1 MLVKLIVGLGN
12 PGQEYAATRH
22 NIGFMVVDRLKRE
35 LHATETRKRFRAE
48 IAEAFVGGEKLVLMK
63 PQTYMNLSGISARE
77 AAHWYKAAIED
88 ILVVVDDIELPFGAS
103 RMRAGGSS
111 GGHNGLKSL
120 TAELG
125 SDQYPRLRLG
135 VGRGSGDARRQV
147 LSRFSKEEEM
157 ELPEIIATGAECVLL
172 WRSEGIVTAMNRCNR
187 RPEPPT
193 TAPPVIT
200 PAADATP
207 S

>member
-1 MLVKLIVGLGN
+1 MVKIIVGLGN

-35 LHATETRKRFRAE
+35 LHAAETRKRFRAE
-48 IAEAFVGGEKLVLMK
+48 VAEAFVGGEKLVLLK

-77 AAHWYKAAIED
+77 AAQWYKASLEE
-88 ILVVVDDIELPFGAS
+88 ILVVVDDIELPFGTS
-103 RMRAGGSS
+103 RMRGGGSS
-111 GGHNGLKSL
+111 GGHNGLKSIA
-120 TAELG
+120 AELG

-147 LSRFSKEEEM
+147 LSRFSKDEEP
-157 ELPEIIATGAECVLL
+157 ELPDFIAASADCVLL
-172 WRSEGIVTAMNRCNR
+172 WRAEGITTAMNRCNR
-187 RPEPPT
+187 RPEPPE
-193 TAPPVIT
+193 T
-200 PAADATP
+200 PAPAASPDGGVAP

>member
-1 MLVKLIVGLGN
+1 MVKIIIGLGN
-12 PGQEYAATRH
+12 PGKEYAATRH
-22 NIGFMVVDRLKRE
+22 NIGFMVIDRLRRE

-48 IAEAFVGGEKLVLMK
+48 IAEALVGGEKLVLVK

-77 AAHWYKAAIED
+77 VAHWYKATLAE

-103 RMRAGGSS
+103 RMRAGGSA
-111 GGHNGLKSL
+111 GGHNGLKSI
-120 TAELG
+120 AVELG

-135 VGRGSGDARRQV
+135 VGRGAGDARRQV
-147 LSRFSKEEEM
+147 LSRFSQEEEQ
-157 ELPEIIATGAECVLL
+157 ELPEIIATGADCVLL
-172 WRSEGIVTAMNRCNR
+172 WRAEGIQLAMNRCNR

-193 TAPPVIT
+193 TPPPVT
-200 PAADATP
+200 TAAPAGTP

>member
-1 MLVKLIVGLGN
+1 MVKIIVGLGN

-22 NIGFMVVDRLKRE
+22 NIGFMVVDRLRRE

-48 IAEAFVGGEKLVLMK
+48 IAEAFVGGEKLVLIK

-77 AAHWYKAAIED
+77 AAHWYKAATED

-111 GGHNGLKSL
+111 GGHNGLKSIA
-120 TAELG
+120 AELG

-135 VGRGSGDARRQV
+135 VGRGGGDARRQV
-147 LSRFSKEEEM
+147 LSRFTKEEDQ
-157 ELPEIIATGAECVLL
+157 ELPEIIATGADCVLL
-172 WRSEGIVTAMNRCNR
+172 WRAEGITIAMNRCNR

-193 TAPPVIT
+193 TPPPV
-200 PAADATP
+200 ADPVSNATP

>member
-1 MLVKLIVGLGN
+1 MVKIIIGLGN
-12 PGQEYAATRH
+12 PGPEYAATRH
-22 NIGFMVVDRLKRE
+22 NIGFMVIDRLKRE
-35 LHATETRKRFRAE
+35 LHAAETRKRFRAE
-48 IAEAFVGGEKLVLMK
+48 IAEVFVGGEKLVLMK

-77 AAHWYKAAIED
+77 AAQWYKTDTED

-103 RMRAGGSS
+103 RMRMGGSS

-120 TAELG
+120 EAELG

-147 LSRFSKEEEM
+147 LSRFSKDEEQD
-157 ELPEIIATGAECVLL
+157 LPEIIASGADCALL
-172 WRSEGIVTAMNRCNR
+172 WRAEGIATAMNRCNR

-193 TAPPVIT
+193 TPPPV
-200 PAADATP
+200 ADPDARVAP

>member
-1 MLVKLIVGLGN
+1 MVKIIVGLGN

-22 NIGFMVVDRLKRE
+22 NIGFMVVDRLRRE

-48 IAEAFVGGEKLVLMK
+48 VSEAFVGGEKLVLLK

-77 AAHWYKAAIED
+77 AAQWYKTPLED

-103 RMRAGGSS
+103 RIRPGGSS
-111 GGHNGLKSL
+111 GGHNGLKSIA
-120 TAELG
+120 AELG

-135 VGRGSGDARRQV
+135 VGRGKSAAHSHV
-147 LSRFSKEEEM
+147 LSRFNKDEEQA
-157 ELPEIIATGAECVLL
+157 LPEFIATGANCVLL
-172 WRSEGIVTAMNRCNR
+172 WRAEGITAAMNRCNR

-193 TAPPVIT
+193 TPPPIT
-200 PAADATP
+200 AADTEGSA

>member
-1 MLVKLIVGLGN
+1 MVKIIVGLGN

-22 NIGFMVVDRLKRE
+22 NIGFMVVDRLRRE
-35 LHATETRKRFRAE
+35 LHAMETRKRFRAE
-48 IAEAFVGGEKLVLMK
+48 VSEAFVGGEKLVLLK

-77 AAHWYKAAIED
+77 AAQWYKAAIED

-111 GGHNGLKSL
+111 GGHNGLKSIA
-120 TAELG
+120 AELG

-147 LSRFSKEEEM
+147 LTRFSKDEEQD
-157 ELPEIIATGAECVLL
+157 LPEIIATGADCVLL
-172 WRSEGIVTAMNRCNR
+172 WRAEGIATAMNRCNR
-187 RPEPPT
+187 RPEPST
-193 TAPPVIT
+193 TPPPVVSQES
-200 PAADATP
+200 AATP

>member
-1 MLVKLIVGLGN
+1 MVKIIVGLGN

-35 LHATETRKRFRAE
+35 LHASETRKRFRAE
-48 IAEAFVGGEKLVLMK
+48 IAEAFVDGEKLVLVK

-77 AAHWYKAAIED
+77 AAQWYKASLED

-111 GGHNGLKSL
+111 GGHNGLKSIA
-120 TAELG
+120 AELG

-147 LSRFSKEEEM
+147 LSRFGKDEER
-157 ELPEIIATGAECVLL
+157 ELPEIIAAGADCVLL
-172 WRSEGIVTAMNRCNR
+172 WGAEGITSAMNRCNR
-187 RPEPPT
+187 RPEPLT
-193 TAPPVIT
+193 TPPPVVT
-200 PAADATP
+200 AAQEGTP

>member
-1 MLVKLIVGLGN
+1 MVKIIIGLGN
-12 PGQEYAATRH
+12 PGKEYAATRH
-22 NIGFMVVDRLKRE
+22 NIGFMVIDRLRRE

-48 IAEAFVGGEKLVLMK
+48 IAEALVGGEKLVLVK

-77 AAHWYKAAIED
+77 VAHWYKATLEE

-103 RMRAGGSS
+103 RMRAGGSA
-111 GGHNGLKSL
+111 GGHNGLKSIA
-120 TAELG
+120 AEFG

-135 VGRGSGDARRQV
+135 VGRGAGDARRQV
-147 LSRFSKEEEM
+147 LSRFSPEEEQ
-157 ELPEIIATGAECVLL
+157 ELPEIIATGADCVLL
-172 WRSEGIVTAMNRCNR
+172 WRAEGIHLAMNRCNR

-193 TAPPVIT
+193 TPPPVT
-200 PAADATP
+200 TTAPAGAP

>member
-1 MLVKLIVGLGN
+1 MVKIIVGLGN
-12 PGQEYAATRH
+12 PGQEYASTRH

-35 LHATETRKRFRAE
+35 LNATETRKRFRAE
-48 IAEAFVGGEKLVLMK
+48 IAEAFVGGEKLVLLK

-77 AAHWYKAAIED
+77 AAQWYKAALED
-88 ILVVVDDIELPFGAS
+88 ILVVVDDIELPFGTS

-111 GGHNGLKSL
+111 GGHNGLKSIA
-120 TAELG
+120 AELG

-147 LSRFSKEEEM
+147 LSRFSKDEEK
-157 ELPEIIATGAECVLL
+157 ELPEIVATGADCVLL
-172 WRSEGIVTAMNRCNR
+172 WRAEGIATAMNRCNR

-193 TAPPVIT
+193 PPRPVVT
-200 PAADATP
+200 PDAEGTP

>member
-1 MLVKLIVGLGN
+1 LVKIIVGLGN

-22 NIGFMVVDRLKRE
+22 NIGFMVIDRLKRE
-35 LHATETRKRFRAE
+35 LHATDTRKRFRAE
-48 IAEAFVGGEKLVLMK
+48 IAEAFVGGERLVLMK
-63 PQTYMNLSGISARE
+63 PQTYMNLSGVSARE
-77 AAHWYKAAIED
+77 AARWYKASLGD

-111 GGHNGLKSL
+111 GGHNGLKSIA
-120 TAELG
+120 AELG

-147 LSRFSKEEEM
+147 LSRFSKDEEQG
-157 ELPEIIATGAECVLL
+157 LPEFIAAGADCALL
-172 WRSEGIVTAMNRCNR
+172 WRAEGITTAMNRCNR
-187 RPEPPT
+187 RPESAT
-193 TAPPVIT
+193 TPPPVVT
-200 PAADATP
+200 SVSDVTP

>member
-1 MLVKLIVGLGN
+1 MVKIIVGLGN
-12 PGQEYAATRH
+12 PGPEYAATRH

-48 IAEAFVGGEKLVLMK
+48 IAEAFVGGEKLVLLK

-77 AAHWYKAAIED
+77 AAQWYKAALED

-103 RMRAGGSS
+103 RMRSGGSS
-111 GGHNGLKSL
+111 GGHNGLKSIA
-120 TAELG
+120 AELG

-135 VGRGSGDARRQV
+135 VGRGTGDARRQV
-147 LSRFSKEEEM
+147 LSRFSKDEEQD
-157 ELPEIIATGAECVLL
+157 LHDFIATGAECVLL
-172 WRSEGIVTAMNRCNR
+172 WRAEGITTAMNRCNR
-187 RPEPPT
+187 RPEPPPT
-193 TAPPVIT
+193 P
-200 PAADATP
+200 PAAASPDGGVTP

>member
-1 MLVKLIVGLGN
+1 MVKIIVGLGN

-22 NIGFMVVDRLKRE
+22 NIGFMVVDRLRRE
-35 LHATETRKRFRAE
+35 LHATETRNRFRAE
-48 IAEAFVGGEKLVLMK
+48 IAEAFVGGDKLVLMK

-77 AAHWYKAAIED
+77 AAQWYKVAIED

-103 RMRAGGSS
+103 RMRSGGSS
-111 GGHNGLKSL
+111 GGHNGLKSIA
-120 TAELG
+120 AELG

-135 VGRGSGDARRQV
+135 VGRGSGDARRRV
-147 LSRFSKEEEM
+147 LTRFSKDEEQ
-157 ELPEIIATGAECVLL
+157 ELPEIIATGADCVLL
-172 WRSEGIVTAMNRCNR
+172 WRAEGITTAMNRCNR

-193 TAPPVIT
+193 TSPPVIT
-200 PAADATP
+200 PDSAVTP

>member
-1 MLVKLIVGLGN
+1 MVKIIVGLGN

-35 LHATETRKRFRAE
+35 LHATETRRRFRAE
-48 IAEAFVGGEKLVLMK
+48 IAEAFVGGEKLVLLK

-77 AAHWYKAAIED
+77 AAQWYKAALED

-103 RMRAGGSS
+103 RMRAGGSA
-111 GGHNGLKSL
+111 GGHNGLKSIA
-120 TAELG
+120 AELG
-125 SDQYPRLRLG
+125 SDQYLRLRLG

-147 LSRFSKEEEM
+147 LSRFSKDEEK
-157 ELPEIIATGAECVLL
+157 ELPEIVATGADCVLL
-172 WRSEGIVTAMNRCNR
+172 WRAEGITTAMNRCNR

-193 TAPPVIT
+193 TPP
-200 PAADATP
+200 PAATPDSDVTP

>member
-1 MLVKLIVGLGN
+1 MVKIIVGLGN
-12 PGQEYAATRH
+12 PGQEYAGTRH

-35 LHATETRKRFRAE
+35 LHAPDTRKRFRAE
-48 IAEAFVGGEKLVLMK
+48 LSEVYVGGEKLVLVK

-77 AAHWYKAAIED
+77 AAQWYKASLED

-111 GGHNGLKSL
+111 GGHNGLKSIA
-120 TAELG
+120 AELG

-147 LSRFSKEEEM
+147 LSRFSKDEER
-157 ELPEIIATGAECVLL
+157 ELPEFVGSGADCVLL
-172 WRSEGIVTAMNRCNR
+172 WRAEGITTAMNQCNR
-187 RPEPPT
+187 RPELPT
-193 TAPPVIT
+193 TPPPIPRPAPEG
-200 PAADATP
+200 TP

>member
-1 MLVKLIVGLGN
+1 MVKIIVGLGN

-22 NIGFMVVDRLKRE
+22 NIGFMVVDRLRRE
-35 LHATETRKRFRAE
+35 LHAAETRKRFRAE

-77 AAHWYKAAIED
+77 AAQWYKVAIDD

-103 RMRAGGSS
+103 RMRGGGSS

-120 TAELG
+120 AAELG

-147 LSRFSKEEEM
+147 LTRFSKDEEQ
-157 ELPEIIATGAECVLL
+157 ELPEIIATGADCVLL
-172 WRSEGIVTAMNRCNR
+172 WRAEGITTAMNRCNR

-193 TAPPVIT
+193 TPP
-200 PAADATP
+200 PAISPDSAVTP

>member
-1 MLVKLIVGLGN
+1 MKIIVGLGN

-35 LHATETRKRFRAE
+35 LHATETRRRFRAE

-63 PQTYMNLSGISARE
+63 PQTYMNLSGVSARE
-77 AAHWYKAAIED
+77 AAQWYKVAIQD
-88 ILVVVDDIELPFGAS
+88 VLVVVDDIELPFGTS

-111 GGHNGLKSL
+111 GGHNGLKSIA
-120 TAELG
+120 AELG

-135 VGRGSGDARRQV
+135 VGRGDGDARRQV
-147 LSRFSKEEEM
+147 LSRFSKEEEQD
-157 ELPEIIATGAECVLL
+157 LPELIATGADCVLL
-172 WRSEGIVTAMNRCNR
+172 WRAEGITTAMNRCNR
-187 RPEPPT
+187 RPEPLT
-193 TAPPVIT
+193 TSPPVAN
-200 PAADATP
+200 PVADVTP

>member
-1 MLVKLIVGLGN
+1 MVKIIVGLGN

-35 LHATETRKRFRAE
+35 LHATDTRKRFRAE
-48 IAEAFVGGEKLVLMK
+48 IAEAFVGGERLVLMK
-63 PQTYMNLSGISARE
+63 PQTYMNLSGVSARE
-77 AAHWYKAAIED
+77 AARWYKASLED

-111 GGHNGLKSL
+111 GGHNGLKSIA
-120 TAELG
+120 AELG

-147 LSRFSKEEEM
+147 LSRFGKDEEQ
-157 ELPEIIATGAECVLL
+157 ELPEFIASGADCVIPLARGRDHHRDESL
-172 WRSEGIVTAMNRCNR
+172 QSQARAGNDSTASGL
-187 RPEPPT
+187 PS
-193 TAPPVIT
+193 VS
-200 PAADATP
+200 DVTP

>member
-1 MLVKLIVGLGN
+1 LVKIIVGLGN

-22 NIGFMVVDRLKRE
+22 NLGFMVVDRLKRE
-35 LHATETRKRFRAE
+35 LHAAETRKRFRAE

-63 PQTYMNLSGISARE
+63 PQTYMNLSGISVRE
-77 AAHWYKAAIED
+77 AAQWYKVALDE

-103 RMRAGGSS
+103 RMRAGGSA
-111 GGHNGLKSL
+111 GGHNGLKSVA
-120 TAELG
+120 AELG

-135 VGRGSGDARRQV
+135 VGRGSGEARRQV
-147 LSRFSKEEEM
+147 LSRFSKDEEQ
-157 ELPEIIATGAECVLL
+157 ELPEIIATGAGCVLL
-172 WRSEGIVTAMNRCNR
+172 WRAEGITTAMNRCNR

-193 TAPPVIT
+193 TPPPVTI
-200 PAADATP
+200 PASEGAP

>member
-1 MLVKLIVGLGN
+1 MVKIIVGLGN

-48 IAEAFVGGEKLVLMK
+48 IAEAFVDGEKLVLMK

-77 AAHWYKAAIED
+77 AAHWYKAAAED

-111 GGHNGLKSL
+111 GGHNGLKSIA
-120 TAELG
+120 AELG

-135 VGRGSGDARRQV
+135 VGRGGGDARRRV
-147 LSRFSKEEEM
+147 LSRFSKEEEQ
-157 ELPEIIATGAECVLL
+157 ELPEIIATGADCVLL
-172 WRSEGIVTAMNRCNR
+172 WRAEGITTAMNRCNR

-193 TAPPVIT
+193 TPPPVIT
-200 PAADATP
+200 PVSDVTP

>member
-1 MLVKLIVGLGN
+1 MVKIIVGLGN

-35 LHATETRKRFRAE
+35 LHAETRKRFRAE
-48 IAEAFVGGEKLVLMK
+48 IAEAFVGGEKLVLVK

-77 AAHWYKAAIED
+77 AAQWYKAALED
-88 ILVVVDDIELPFGAS
+88 ILVVVDDIELPFGAN
-103 RMRAGGSS
+103 RMRSGGSS
-111 GGHNGLKSL
+111 GGHNGLKSIA
-120 TAELG
+120 AELG

-147 LSRFSKEEEM
+147 LSRFSKDEEQD
-157 ELPEIIATGAECVLL
+157 LPEVIAAGADCVLL
-172 WRSEGIVTAMNRCNR
+172 WRAEGITTAMNRCNR
-187 RPEPPT
+187 RPEPPAT
-193 TAPPVIT
+193 SSPP
-200 PAADATP
+200 PRPDAEVTP

>member
-1 MLVKLIVGLGN
+1 MVKIIVGLGN

-35 LHATETRKRFRAE
+35 LHATDTRKRFRAE
-48 IAEAFVGGEKLVLMK
+48 IAEAFVGGERLVLMK
-63 PQTYMNLSGISARE
+63 PQTYMNLSGVSARE
-77 AAHWYKAAIED
+77 AARWYKASLED

-111 GGHNGLKSL
+111 GGHNGLKSIA
-120 TAELG
+120 AELG

-147 LSRFSKEEEM
+147 LSRFSKDEDQ
-157 ELPEIIATGAECVLL
+157 ELPEFIASGADCALL
-172 WRSEGIVTAMNRCNR
+172 WRAEGITTAMNRCNR
-187 RPEPPT
+187 KAESATTPPP
-193 TAPPVIT
+193 AVIPVS
-200 PAADATP
+200 DVKP